1 MNSKPLH
8 RVTNMGQSAARMFNR
23 WKIGTRIAA
32 AFGAVIL
39 ITVILS
45 GFSYIRLTAVQKSA
59 TGITSGSLPGIY
71 VIGQVQR
78 NAPRSLS
85 LLLQRIASDDET
97 ELMLMDIEVTDL
109 RTNDAKLIADYAS
122 TITTDKNREQFASIQ
137 AAAGAYWPKF
147 DEIVALSKARKNKE
161 AMGALSNQLKPLY
174 QIYADAIEAEV
185 ALNKTDGDG
194 RGKEIQ
200 STVKIAKTWLLAGL
214 AVALMVALSI
224 SLFVTRGIT
233 VPLAAAVSHIQ
244 HLASGDVSADMPAE
258 HLERKDEIGLLA
270 NAVQTMSMALRAML
284 QEVSGGIQVLSDSS
298 AHLLT
303 GSAEMA
309 SGSRHASDN
318 AHSVAAAAEE
328 MSSNVASV
336 ATGMEQTSVSLSDVA
351 SATEQMTATIGEIA
365 GNSEKARRIT
375 GEATRQALSITEQIN
390 QLGQSAR
397 EIGKVTEAITEI
409 SSQTNLLALN
419 ATIEAARAGSA
430 GKGFAVVAIEIKAL
444 AKQTAAATEDIKTRI
459 AGVQS
464 ATAGGIAEIG
474 KVSLVIDEVSA
485 IVASIA
491 SAIEE
496 QSATTQGIARS
507 IAAAATA
514 VTQANTRIA
523 ETSRVSHEVAKDI
536 GSVDQAAAR
545 MATGSDDV
553 RSNATSLSTVAE
565 QLRVSVGRF
574 HT

>member
-1 MNSKPLH
+1 MSLKLLR
-8 RVTNMGQSAARMFNR
+8 RVTNIGQSAARVVNR

-32 AFGAVIL
+32 AFGAVTL
-39 ITVILS
+39 IAIMLG
-45 GFSYIRLTAVQKSA
+45 GFAYIRLAAVQKSA
-59 TGITSGSLPGIY
+59 TAITGGSLPGIY

-85 LLLQRIASDDET
+85 LLLQRVASQDET
-97 ELMLMDIEVTDL
+97 ELMLMDIEVNDL
-109 RTNDAKLIADYAS
+109 RTNDAKLIAEYAN

-137 AAAGAYWPKF
+137 AAAGAYWPRF
-147 DEIVALSKARKNKE
+147 DAIVALSKSHKNKE
-161 AMGALSNQLKPLY
+161 AMAALSDQLKPLY

-185 ALNKTDGDG
+185 ALNKVDGDG

-200 STVKIAKTWLLAGL
+200 ATVKTAKAGLLAGL
-214 AVALMVALSI
+214 ALALLVALGI

-233 VPLAAAVSHIQ
+233 VPLAVAVK
-244 HLASGDVSADMPAE
+244 HLQQVAGGDVSADMLPE
-258 HLERKDEIGLLA
+258 HLERNDEIGSLA
-270 NAVQTMSMALRAML
+270 NALQTMSIGLRAMI
-284 QEVSGGIQVLSDSS
+284 QEVSGGIRVLSDSS
-298 AHLLT
+298 AHLMT

-309 SGSRHASDN
+309 SGSRYASDN

-336 ATGMEQTSVSLSDVA
+336 ATGMEQTSASLSDVA

-375 GEATRQALSITEQIN
+375 GDATRQAIRITEQIN
-390 QLGQSAR
+390 QLGQSAH

-419 ATIEAARAGSA
+419 ATIEAARAGAA
-430 GKGFAVVAIEIKAL
+430 GKGFAVVATEIKAL
-444 AKQTAAATEDIKTRI
+444 AQQTAAATQDIKARI

-474 KVSLVIDEVSA
+474 KVSQIIDEVSG

-496 QSATTQGIARS
+496 QASTTQGIARN

-514 VTQANTRIA
+514 VTQANTRIS

-536 GSVDQAAAR
+536 GGVDQAAAK

-553 RSNATSLSTVAE
+553 RSNATSLSAVAE

-574 HT
+574 HV